1 MRSMNHV
8 MPLSRRIFFPLTI
21 PIPARHAMC
30 PFSRHP
36 TTIIHPTPSRPV
48 RGDILPPPKIILL
61 GSTPCPG
68 QSRFLT
74 RIPIPPRPIGLQVGT
89 GGLGGFVANDSNVYI
104 RSLVGDDVKKA
115 PPAWPVVLVS
125 GARVFGPDPADRLVL
140 SGHDAWRILII

>member
-1 MRSMNHV
+1 MNHV

-89 GGLGGFVANDSNVYI
+89 GALGVLLPMTPTYI
-104 RSLVGDDVKKA
+104 SGPLLVTTSRKRHRRGQWCLFPGRGSLGQIQPIVWFCRGMM
-115 PPAWPVVLVS
+115 L
-125 GARVFGPDPADRLVL
+125 GVF
-140 SGHDAWRILII
+140 